1 MKVFRVVGP
10 DGTAIEV
17 EAPETATDAELVQ
30 LAQAKAGAR
39 PLPATT
45 SEKWLASGVG
55 RIAKGMK
62 DPIDAGAQLLPRGL
76 SAVTSGFGL
85 MPNKVS
91 QFFDSEAA
99 SIDAGIKS
107 SEQDYQLARWK
118 AGQSGFD
125 GARLTGNI
133 VNPAT
138 LALARVTPTGA
149 ATTLG
154 RAFQGGVGGMLGGVA
169 ATPVTDASET
179 SFGMQKL
186 GQGVAGAAGGAIAAP
201 VLGKAIDLVA
211 PKIKALQAKVT
222 DPMVLSARASMET
235 DDALRRVFSEMQIDP
250 QSVPRK
256 VMEQLRK
263 DVLASFKQGQRLDGA
278 AALRKMDFDAQNVP
292 ALRGQITRDAGQYSQ
307 DMNLRGVQGVGEPI
321 QNLLADQNQRI
332 TTGVAKFGGPRA
344 AEKFQAGEQMTA
356 SLAKFDD
363 DFSAAVSRAYKN
375 ARASSGKDWD
385 VPLGGLS
392 SDVQNIV
399 DDFGVGG
406 EKNAIPSAIY
416 GRMKSLG
423 IVGDGMTQ
431 RKVFNYEETDKLLKQ
446 INAHMKGGDNGSL
459 GALHGAVKK
468 AILEGGGDGDPFA
481 PARKL
486 AAERFQMLDAVPAL
500 KAVVDGKVPA
510 DDFVSRFIVGGKVK
524 DLQKLVK
531 IMPKDDMDE
540 ARRQIAKTI
549 YSGAFRTNVTGDK
562 AVQPAG
568 FQAAMEKI
576 GTDKLRVFFSQ
587 SEVEELQR
595 LMRISAY
602 ANTEPAWG
610 TVARGGNPGGVLFG
624 QLARLGGAG
633 AAAGQSLPLL
643 GTGVNAGRQSLQVS
657 AAMNPQVPKVP
668 NLSPEE
674 IANISGLL
682 GISSVAAG
690 GLLAPRP

>member
-1 MKVFRVVGP
+1 
-10 DGTAIEV
+10 
-17 EAPETATDAELVQ
+17 
-30 LAQAKAGAR
+30 
-39 PLPATT
+39 
-45 SEKWLASGVG
+45 
-55 RIAKGMK
+55 
-62 DPIDAGAQLLPRGL
+62 
-76 SAVTSGFGL
+76 
-85 MPNKVS
+85 
-91 QFFDSEAA
+91 
-99 SIDAGIKS
+99 
-107 SEQDYQLARWK
+107 
-118 AGQSGFD
+118 
-125 GARLTGNI
+125 LTGNI

-431 RKVFNYEETDKLLKQ
+431 RKVFNYEEADKLLKQ

-602 ANTEPAWG
+602 ANTEPARG